1 MVVPVDDSGN
11 FTDDVV
17 EWAGQNVLESN
28 SGIIKH
34 LRETGQL
41 VRHDIYTH
49 NYPHCWRTDTPIIY
63 KAMPSWY
70 VKVTDI
76 RDRMLETNQAINWV
90 PGHNPE
96 RPLRPMARRRPRLV
110 DQPQPL
116 LGSADPDLA
125 LRRSALPAH
134 RRVRLDRRARA

>member
-1 MVVPVDDSGN
+1 MAEVDPTKPHHGTERAFQILAGDFIDTSEGTGVVHMAPGFGEDDQRVVGEAGIGMVVPVDDSGR

-17 EWAGQNVLESN
+17 EWAGQNVLEAN

-41 VRHDIYTH
+41 VRHDSYTH

-70 VKVTDI
+70 C
-76 RDRMLETNQAINWV
+76 
-90 PGHNPE
+90 
-96 RPLRPMARRRPRLV
+96 
-110 DQPQPL
+110 L
-116 LGSADPDLA
+116 LYTSDAADE
-125 LRRSALPAH
+125 
-134 RRVRLDRRARA
+134 